1 VRKLTC
7 LHLALNPH
15 LTEGPKG
22 EGRGEK
28 LGRSLASPKTMQQ
41 NAARPDFTPAGS
53 DVQCQVCDDG
63 CDHCGDDCWMCTEY
77 VIVSSQ
83 WAAVSVIPRRS
94 RASLLG
100 IDYCIYCCSSTCVR
114 VKLCSFYS
122 RPCCWG

>member
-1 VRKLTC
+1 VRKLTG

-41 NAARPDFTPAGS
+41 NAARPDFDPAGS
-53 DVQCQVCDDG
+53 DVQCQVCDG
-63 CDHCGDDCWMCTEY
+63 CGMTIAGCVGDCVLAMGCRRI
-77 VIVSSQ
+77 VIS
-83 WAAVSVIPRRS
+83 RRS

-100 IDYCIYCCSSTCVR
+100 IEYCITVVQRACVY
-114 VKLCSFYS
+114 VLFFYS
-122 RPCCWG
+122 RPFCWG